1 MNKQTSVT
9 VRPSKG
15 SREKVTFRSKPTGKA
30 TSVLVSRILRLLQPY
45 LYVLP
50 AMLCVGFWLYRPLL
64 QTVQLSFYEWNL
76 LPTTPKKFVGML
88 NYERIVNLPDMHT
101 AISNSLIYMIGILPF
116 SLVIPLVIA
125 IGTERFNGRA
135 KNVYRMLV
143 FFPMIMAP
151 VVASIIWNWMLH
163 PLNGIVNQALKS
175 GFHLSD
181 PIRFL
186 SDERFAIWTILL
198 ITGWKMIGFSTLI
211 FSAALTGISKDY
223 YEAAMIDRAS
233 RWQIVRYITLPLLS
247 PFLIFILMLSILFSS
262 EWSFAYINVLTQG
275 GPSNSTINIYY
286 LLWNYGFKSFSIGW
300 GSASAVL
307 FFVVFGFIA
316 WLLTKLSNRYS
327 FYDE

>member
-1 MNKQTSVT
+1 MKQPSLT
-9 VRPSKG
+9 VARNGARKLAMDRARPS
-15 SREKVTFRSKPTGKA
+15 GKA
-30 TSVLVSRILRLLQPY
+30 ASGLFSRIIRVLQPY
-45 LYVLP
+45 LYIFP
-50 AMLCVGFWLYRPLL
+50 AVLCVGFWLYRPLL
-64 QTVQLSFYEWNL
+64 QTFQLSFYEWNL

-88 NYERIVNLPDMHT
+88 NYERILNLPDMHT

-116 SLVIPLVIA
+116 SLIIPLLIA

-143 FFPMIMAP
+143 FIPMIMAP
-151 VVASIIWNWMLH
+151 VVASVIWNWMLH
-163 PLNGIVNQALKS
+163 PLNGIVNQALKN
-175 GFHLSD
+175 GFHLSA

-186 SDERFAIWTILL
+186 SDERFAIWTILI

-211 FSAALTGISKDY
+211 FSSALTGISKDY
-223 YEAAMIDRAS
+223 YEAAMIDRAT
-233 RWQIVRYITLPLLS
+233 RWQTIRYITLPLLS

-307 FFVVFGFIA
+307 FFLVFGLIA